1 MYTTTSRFSWSLNPK
16 VYEALF
22 TYGLRILTGA
32 NSSSRTVTASAKLT
46 PWVRRLAPTLGGY
59 RRLSSDSSRLLRLPL
74 RLPLRQLP

>member
-46 PWVRRLAPTLGGY
+46 PWVRR
-59 RRLSSDSSRLLRLPL
+59 
-74 RLPLRQLP
+74 